1 MSKPRKL
8 RFGLNFR
15 RGIAVFG
22 LLMMAACGGVPR
34 QGRASIPVEV
44 VSLSDDLKVTGQFRC
59 QEARPGIDAP
69 EVPVY
74 ALGGVVLNSRET
86 DRLVGVS
93 FVVSAGGES
102 FEEYDDVSAGPR
114 LTHFPLRLRVP
125 KGLTACKITLGES
138 GRPPPAGW
146 KPCPEPVLPPVVG
159 APPQSVRPVPGGPP
173 PGPRCY
179 MEPRG

>member
-1 MSKPRKL
+1 
-8 RFGLNFR
+8 
-15 RGIAVFG
+15 
-22 LLMMAACGGVPR
+22 MMAACGGNRR
-34 QGRASIPVEV
+34 QGSASIPAEV
-44 VSLSDDLKVTGQFRC
+44 VTLRDDLKVRGQFRC

-69 EVPVY
+69 EIPVY
-74 ALGGVVLNSRET
+74 ARGGVVLNPRET
-86 DRLVGVS
+86 ALLIGVS
-93 FVVSAGGES
+93 FVVSAGGET

-114 LTHFPLRLRVP
+114 LTHFPLTLRIP

-146 KPCPEPVLPPVVG
+146 KPCPESVLPSVVG
-159 APPQSVRPVPGGPP
+159 APPPSVRLIPGGPL